1 MSIVA
6 YTSPLESVA
15 VPRAMCV
22 TSGLSMFS
30 LWPWELFHC
39 SKREAAVAPG
49 MAWAT
54 FSHAQPNLGA
64 AAWTLWRAVEPST
77 PVFAGEGGG
86 VKNEVKGK
94 GGGGGHNHAMRT
106 FIEQP
111 AYSHLS
117 KACSAPACQ
126 AVGAFFGIRC

>member
-1 MSIVA
+1 VRDLWAQHVFIVA
-6 YTSPLESVA
+6 LGVVPLLKKGGSSSTGYGMGHILTCTAKPGGSGMDPLEGCGA
-15 VPRAMCV
+15 VNACV
-22 TSGLSMFS
+22 CGG
-30 LWPWELFHC
+30 WGG
-39 SKREAAVAPG
+39 R
-49 MAWAT
+49 
-54 FSHAQPNLGA
+54 
-64 AAWTLWRAVEPST
+64 
-77 PVFAGEGGG
+77 GEGGG